1 MKFSA
6 DKHDNYLIVKLNED
20 KLTSSISSELKTEF
34 VMFNSQDF
42 KNIILDLTETIY
54 CDSSGLSAILVG
66 NRLCKNSGGSFI
78 LTSLQD
84 HVKKLISISQLD
96 NILTIIPTTSE
107 AVDYLMMEHIE
118 KNLDKE

>member
-6 DKHDNYLIVKLNED
+6 DKHDRYVIVKLNED

-42 KNIILDLTETIY
+42 KNIVLDLSDTVY

-107 AVDYLMMEHIE
+107 AVDYITMEQIE

>member
-6 DKHDNYLIVKLNED
+6 DKHEKYVVVKLNED
-20 KLTSSISSELKTEF
+20 KLTSVISSELKTEF

-42 KNIILDLTETIY
+42 KNIVLDLSDTVY

-78 LTSLQD
+78 LTALQD

-96 NILTIIPTTSE
+96 NILTIIPTTGE
-107 AVDYLMMEHIE
+107 AVDYIVMEQIE